1 MATIT
6 EDFVSFE
13 TAKLLKEKGFDVPV
27 KNYFSL
33 NKDAI
38 LHNLDKK
45 YGAKKNWNAHE
56 ICISRPSQSIA
67 LKWLR
72 EVHNIL
78 IGVNVLNENNKG
90 NTDYSNPDRWWYFW
104 EFTDTKG
111 VYKEELQPDPLSNE
125 YSTYEEAAEAAIKY
139 CLENLI

>member
-1 MATIT
+1 MLT
-6 EDFVSFE
+6 EDYVDFE
-13 TAKLLKEKGFDVPV
+13 TAKLLKEKGFDAPCMGRYSVRS
-27 KNYFSL
+27 KEF
-33 NKDAI
+33 
-38 LHNLDKK
+38 HLDCTKMCNN
-45 YGAKKNWNAHE
+45 GGLFECAA
-56 ICISRPSQSIA
+56 PSHA
-67 LKWLR
+67 MAMKWLR
-72 EVHNIL
+72 EVHNIV

>member
-45 YGAKKNWNAHE
+45 YGAKKNWNALE

-72 EVHNIL
+72 KVHNIL

-139 CLENLI
+139 CIEHLI